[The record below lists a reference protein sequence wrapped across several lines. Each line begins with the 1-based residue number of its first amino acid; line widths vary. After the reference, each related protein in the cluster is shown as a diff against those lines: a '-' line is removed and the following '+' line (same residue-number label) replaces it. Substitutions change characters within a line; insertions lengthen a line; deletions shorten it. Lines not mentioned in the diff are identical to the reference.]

1 MVVKLV
7 MKKEINDSS
16 IINQSAAVD
25 DDEWQVKELIA
36 LIKEGDK
43 AAFSELVKRY
53 RNQVASLAY
62 KVVNDYDEAA
72 DVAQIV
78 FLKMLKNIWRYDE
91 RKKFYTWL
99 YRITVNASIDYVRK
113 HHRYRM
119 EPIDN
124 ISETFENIK
133 SDPEFSYRR
142 QQINDY
148 IKQATRTLNDK
159 QLSAFTLRD
168 LEGCKVDDVAVIMNM
183 PVATVRWYLHR
194 ARTKIRK
201 ELLRNC
207 PHLLFMLGIK

>member
-1 MVVKLV
+1 MKNIPRIALSQNISNYDEEEYKVK
-7 MKKEINDSS
+7 
-16 IINQSAAVD
+16 A
-25 DDEWQVKELIA
+25 LIA
-36 LIKEGDK
+36 RIKKGDNRSF
-43 AAFSELVKRY
+43 AELVKRY

-62 KVVNDYDEAA
+62 KIVNDYDEAA
-72 DVAQIV
+72 DISQIV
-78 FLKMLKNIWRYDE
+78 FIKTLKNIWRYDE
-91 RKKFYTWL
+91 KKKFYTWL

-113 HHRYRM
+113 HHRHRM

-124 ISETFENIK
+124 LANNLEHLK

-142 QQINDY
+142 QQINEY
-148 IKQATRTLNDK
+148 IHQATQTLNDK

-201 ELLRNC
+201 ELMRNC
-207 PHLLFMLGIK
+207 PHLLFILGIK

>member
-1 MVVKLV
+1 
-7 MKKEINDSS
+7 MKNLTRTAYNNTS
-16 IINQSAAVD
+16 NY
-25 DDEWQVKELIA
+25 DDEEYKVKALIA
-36 LIKEGDK
+36 RIKKGDDR
-43 AAFSELVKRY
+43 AFSELVKRY

-62 KVVNDYDEAA
+62 KIVNDYDEAA
-72 DVAQIV
+72 DISQIV
-78 FLKMLKNIWRYDE
+78 FIKMLNNIWRYDE
-91 RKKFYTWL
+91 KKKFYTWL

-113 HHRYRM
+113 HHRHRM

-124 ISETFENIK
+124 LANNLENLK
-133 SDPEFSYRR
+133 TDPEFSYRR

-148 IKQATRTLNDK
+148 IHQATRTLNDK

-201 ELLRNC
+201 ELSRNC
-207 PHLLFMLGIK
+207 PHLLLMLGIK

>member
-1 MVVKLV
+1 MNNLSKTAESTTTS
-7 MKKEINDSS
+7 KY
-16 IINQSAAVD
+16 
-25 DDEWQVKELIA
+25 DDEEYKVKALIA
-36 LIKEGDK
+36 EIKKGDNR
-43 AAFSELVKRY
+43 AFSELVKRY

-62 KVVNDYDEAA
+62 KIVNDYDEAA
-72 DVAQIV
+72 DISQIV
-78 FLKMLKNIWRYDE
+78 FIKMLKNIWRYDE
-91 RKKFYTWL
+91 KKKFYTWL

-113 HHRYRM
+113 HHRHRM

-124 ISETFENIK
+124 LANNLENLK
-133 SDPEFSYRR
+133 TDPEFSYRR

-148 IKQATRTLNDK
+148 IRQATQTLNDK

-201 ELLRNC
+201 ELMRNC
-207 PHLLFMLGIK
+207 PHLLLMLGIK